1 MHTGLYDAKM
11 GMLVDQAKLDNIANN
26 LANVNT
32 AGFKADS
39 MSFKATM
46 QRKIYRDSITKKPVL
61 VGNTTNAVVVDQVT
75 PDMNEGALQQ
85 TGQPL
90 DYAISGK
97 GFFAVKDGDK
107 ILYTRDGQFSLS
119 PNGDLVDKM
128 GREVLDSALQPIK
141 YSKGV
146 KPVVFDVEDPSKLQK
161 VGDTSFVSTAKSGQ
175 FILDPTAKVMNGYLE
190 SSNVNAVKEMVDM
203 INASRYYDIAQ
214 KSVMTEDSLFADAI
228 KVGTAR

>member
-1 MHTGLYDAKM
+1 MHTGFYEATM
-11 GMLVDQAKLDNIANN
+11 GMLVDQAQLNNIANN

-32 AGFKADS
+32 TGFKADS

-46 QRKIYRDSITKKPVL
+46 QRDIYRDSITKKPVL
-61 VGNTTNAVVVDQVT
+61 IGRTTNAVVVDQVT
-75 PDMNEGALQQ
+75 PNMNEGALQQ
-85 TGQPL
+85 TNQPL
-90 DYAISGK
+90 DYAINGK

-107 ILYTRDGQFSLS
+107 VVYTRDGNFSLS
-119 PNGDLVDKM
+119 ANGDLVDKM
-128 GREVLDSALQPIK
+128 GREVLNSALQPIK

-146 KPVVFDVEDPSKLQK
+146 TPAVFNVQDPSKLQK
-161 VGDTSFVSTAKSGQ
+161 VGDTSFVSTKESGQ
-175 FILDPTAKVMNGYLE
+175 FILDPSAKVMSGYLE

-214 KSVMTEDSLFADAI
+214 KTVMTEDSLFADAI